1 LRYALLVFLAALL
14 LAILTHS
21 VPARGEGRGEG
32 PSDKSI
38 YVPSCVDLHPKPR
51 RSQANQVTVMTG
63 PAANGENL
71 FVVGYT
77 RRLKEDLSLGFQTIF
92 SDKGGYR
99 GTALGL
105 IYHFGDPE

>member
-14 LAILTHS
+14 LCILTYP
-21 VPARGEGRGEG
+21 VPVRGEG

-63 PAANGENL
+63 PAANGGNL
-71 FVVGYT
+71 FVLGYT

-92 SDKGGYR
+92 SDKGGYT